1 MTTLCSYADSG
12 RKLKITTE
20 RNDVARL
27 KCLQFGSQWESL
39 VSRNG
44 AWIEIHHGCVH
55 TVSRRDSVAI
65 KSAIVKLKGNRQQ
78 STMSSN
84 HRPPRAT
91 TITNPPS
98 DYYRMSPESSFT
110 LRTIPFV
117 ATDKAGIGTML
128 TTQNDME
135 SVLVNPNGDAIR
147 LNEVKNSYALKLASL
162 ILTEMRKRKDAL
174 KEQKKGVRLGERAS
188 FDAVITKE
196 METMA
201 EQAGYEPETKLID
214 RRRNTFWAIMRGFN
228 TTDGSKFNKILD
240 KILSMFIVRRM
251 GLVGGEFDEF
261 EAAVNAVQDYYVEM
275 HSKENKTRRKGQ
287 WTFPGVHLLNGHL
300 LARRMT
306 PIAFSPNLDDD
317 EECKTNERSSH
328 DTTIWIAGEKT
339 RVETRQ
345 GVLNQYKA
353 FMMEVYG
360 KEVKVPDD
368 EGAPV
373 PTRVIETN
381 GKRRRSFDFGAS
393 PRKKKASKV

>member
-1 MTTLCSYADSG
+1 
-12 RKLKITTE
+12 
-20 RNDVARL
+20 
-27 KCLQFGSQWESL
+27 
-39 VSRNG
+39 
-44 AWIEIHHGCVH
+44 
-55 TVSRRDSVAI
+55 
-65 KSAIVKLKGNRQQ
+65 
-78 STMSSN
+78 MSSN

-91 TITNPPS
+91 TIANPSS
-98 DYYRMSPESSFT
+98 DCHKVSPESSLT
-110 LRTIPFV
+110 VRTIPFV

-135 SVLVNPNGDAIR
+135 SVLVNSSGDAIR
-147 LNEVKNSYALKLASL
+147 LNEVKNSYALKLACL
-162 ILTEMRKRKDAL
+162 ILTKMRKRKDAL

-240 KILSMFIVRRM
+240 KILSMFIERRM
-251 GLVGGEFDEF
+251 GLVVGEFDEF
-261 EAAVNAVQDYYVEM
+261 EAAANAVQDYYVEM
-275 HSKENKTRRKGQ
+275 HTKENKTRGEGQ

-328 DTTIWIAGEKT
+328 DTTIWIARCKDSGRNPSGRT
-339 RVETRQ
+339 QSVQDLHDGSLR
-345 GVLNQYKA
+345 
-353 FMMEVYG
+353 
-360 KEVKVPDD
+360 
-368 EGAPV
+368 EGS
-373 PTRVIETN
+373 E
-381 GKRRRSFDFGAS
+381 S
-393 PRKKKASKV
+393 PRR